1 MDNNSVRSDEAQV
14 VVVGAGF
21 TGLRAATLLAAAGV
35 DVIVLEARDRV
46 GGKVE
51 SQPDELGARVDTG
64 GQFLCDDMTHVLD
77 LVRTHGRQLVEVDT
91 RTPGLTFFGDRPTPD
106 AVELDRLEDE
116 AWEVWESLGETPPPA
131 VAPGQSGAD
140 WLAEQIDDPI
150 VLEAALASVG
160 SMMCM
165 PLDRVPVANVIVES
179 QRTPIT
185 GPELQYLVAGTIHQ
199 VADDLAATL
208 PRPVRLSHAVERI
221 RHHDAGVTIE
231 AVGPDG
237 PASIQAREVLLA
249 IPPAAVPH
257 LQFDPPLPSAVAGVA
272 GAYRAGDV
280 FKFLV
285 RYEHPFWRRDDL
297 GPARRF
303 LHPAGM
309 YCAEAGP
316 SDDRPT
322 IVAFLGGRGAY
333 ELQQLSADERRRL
346 VIERLVEGYGPE
358 AASPVS
364 FLERDW
370 RPDRWGA
377 GGYCNEIVDVTFAP
391 PHVDALGLLRAGVPG
406 ISFASTE
413 LAPAFPGYIEGALRA
428 GRAAAESILARVGP
442 DTAPRHA
449 T

>member
-1 MDNNSVRSDEAQV
+1 MDNKAGTSDTTQV

-21 TGLRAATLLAAAGV
+21 SGLRAATLLAAVGA
-35 DVIVLEARDRV
+35 DVVVLEARDRV

-51 SQPDELGARVDTG
+51 SQLDELGARVDTG
-64 GQFLCDDMTHVLD
+64 GQFVCDDMTHVLD
-77 LVRTHGRQLVEVDT
+77 LVRAHGRRLVEVDAG
-91 RTPGLTFFGDRPTPD
+91 RPGLTFFGDRPTPD
-106 AVELDRLEDE
+106 PVELQRLEDE
-116 AWEVWESLGETPPPA
+116 AWEVFETLGDTPPPA
-131 VAPGQSGAD
+131 VRPDQSAAE
-140 WLAEQIDDPI
+140 WLTEQIDDP
-150 VLEAALASVG
+150 VALGAALAGVG

-165 PLDRVPVANVIVES
+165 PLDRIPVTNVIVEL

-185 GPELQYLVAGTIHQ
+185 GPELQYLVAETIHQ

-221 RHHDAGVTIE
+221 RRHDAGVTVE

-237 PASIQAREVLLA
+237 PVTIHAREVLLA
-249 IPPAAVPH
+249 IPPAAVPQ
-257 LQFDPPLPSAVAGVA
+257 LQFDPPLPTAVAGVA

-280 FKFLV
+280 FKFLI
-285 RYEHPFWRRDDL
+285 RYERPFWRSDDL

-303 LHPAGM
+303 LHPIGM

-322 IVAFLGGRGAY
+322 IVVFCGGRGAY
-333 ELQQLSADERRRL
+333 ELQQLTADERRQL

-377 GGYCNEIVDVTFAP
+377 GGYCNEIVDVAFAP
-391 PHVDALGLLRAGVPG
+391 PHVDALGVLRTGVPG

-413 LAPAFPGYIEGALRA
+413 LAPEFPGYIEGALRA
-428 GRAAAESILARVGP
+428 GRAAADRVLARLGT
-442 DTAPRHA
+442 DT
-449 T
+449 TS

>member
-1 MDNNSVRSDEAQV
+1 MDNTRDDVVRAQV
-14 VVVGAGF
+14 AVVGAGF
-21 TGLRAATLLAAAGV
+21 AGLRAATLLAAAGV
-35 DVIVLEARDRV
+35 DVVVLEARDRV

-51 SQPDELGARVDTG
+51 SQLDELGAQVDTG
-64 GQFLCDDMTHVLD
+64 GQFLCDDMTHVLE
-77 LVRTHGRQLVEVDT
+77 LVRSQGKRLVEADT
-91 RTPGLTFFGDRPTPD
+91 RTPGRTFFGDRPTPD
-106 AVELDRLEDE
+106 PDALDRLEDE
-116 AWEVWESLGETPPPA
+116 AWEAWESLGETPPPD
-131 VAPGQSGAD
+131 VRPGQSGAD
-140 WLAEQIDDPI
+140 WLAEQIDDPV

-165 PLDRVPVANVIVES
+165 PLDLIPVTNAIVEL

-185 GPELQYLVAGTIHQ
+185 GPELQYVVSETIHQ
-199 VADDLAATL
+199 VAIDLAATL
-208 PRPVRLSHAVERI
+208 PRPVRLSHAVERV
-221 RHHDAGVTIE
+221 RHDGDSVTVE

-237 PASIQAREVLLA
+237 PVVIHASEVLLA

-257 LQFDPPLPSAVAGVA
+257 LRFDPPLPEPIAGAA

-285 RYEHPFWRRDDL
+285 RYERRFWLHDQL

-309 YCAEAGP
+309 YCAEATP
-316 SDDRPT
+316 SEDRPT

-333 ELQQLSADERRRL
+333 ELQQMSADERRQL
-346 VIERLVEGYGPE
+346 VIDRLVEGYGDE

-377 GGYCNEIVDVTFAP
+377 GGYCNEIVDARFAP
-391 PHVDALGLLRAGVPG
+391 PHADALGVLRAGLPG

-428 GRAAAESILARVGP
+428 GRAAAEAIIGRLAVRTG
-442 DTAPRHA
+442 DAP
-449 T
+449 TP